1 MVLYL
6 TEGLLKES
14 VSVDE
19 VIDAI
24 NNRRGVLITYHGE
37 DNEHTGARY
46 IEPYVY
52 GLTTANNPAIRA
64 YQYYGDTKKG
74 APAWKLLR
82 LDRILSW
89 KPTDNTFDIEPQ
101 ARGWAAEAFNGNDK
115 LLPTIYATVELGEK
129 PMTDLERLRARTRQ
143 LKQSQPINI
152 KDINQMNK
160 TSVKGTENRN
170 GGPIGDNSPSVGVNK
185 PQNQIS
191 TKQVYQ
197 PLNTNGTPK
206 NKEDDAPVRQ
216 EPKASGPIV
225 QDKED
230 EPMTNDQFS
239 GAMKRRLEN

>member
-14 VSVDE
+14 VSGDE

-24 NNRRGVLITYHGE
+24 NKRRGVLITYHGE

-82 LDRILSW
+82 LDRVLSW
-89 KPTDNTFDIEPQ
+89 KPTGNTFEIEPQ

-160 TSVKGTENRN
+160 PSVQSVEKRE
-170 GGPIGDNSPSVGVNK
+170 GGPIGDNNPSVGVDK
-185 PQNQIS
+185 PESQKG

-206 NKEDDAPVRQ
+206 NKEDEAPVRQ
-216 EPKASGPIV
+216 EPKANGPIV
-225 QDKED
+225 QDKEY
-230 EPMTNDQFS
+230 EPMTNDQFKD
-239 GAMKRRLEN
+239 AMEKELRK